1 MPPSGVRIPSVPLVA
16 GVVSVPLGIVVD
28 GMGVVEGAVL
38 GRVAGVVCCGRVVG
52 TVLGMVVLGRFLQPV
67 VKAAT
72 KIIIMAVI

>member
-1 MPPSGVRIPSVPLVA
+1 M
-16 GVVSVPLGIVVD
+16 PLGIVVD
-28 GMGVVEGAVL
+28 GMGVAEGAVL